1 MGMEEFN
8 INDKNKLT
16 SGFITPEGYFDNFSI
31 DINNNESQPE
41 TDKKVI
47 FINSKR
53 WISTVAAALIV
64 VLSVTIYFKIVTE
77 NTGDYSKIENYITNH
92 SEISQ
97 YDLINLLDQKD
108 IENLGVELNSNST
121 KIEEEFVNTN
131 EIENYL
137 ID

>member
-1 MGMEEFN
+1 M
-8 INDKNKLT
+8 
-16 SGFITPEGYFDNFSI
+16 
-31 DINNNESQPE
+31 
-41 TDKKVI
+41 
-47 FINSKR
+47 
-53 WISTVAAALIV
+53 

-131 EIENYL
+131 EIENYI